1 MLFIS
6 IVRYTLETILSSRSK
21 KITLSPDKPF
31 VIIGERINPTGRKK
45 LAAEMAAGDFSRVRS
60 DAQAQVEAGAG
71 VLDVNA
77 GVPGGDEPALMKQ
90 AVETVMGLVDM
101 PLCFDSANP
110 EALEAALSIY
120 QGKAL
125 INSVT
130 GEDKALE
137 RVLPLVKKYDA
148 AVIGMANDERG
159 ISPDPMVRLAV
170 ARKIVNR
177 AADYGIPAADVVI
190 DPLVLTVGADH
201 TAAQVTLQTIR
212 LVRSELGVNLSAGAS
227 NVSFG
232 LPDRPALN
240 AAFIAMCIG
249 AGLAAAIINPLEPA
263 VRVSILGADLLAG
276 HDAYGSKWIKD
287 FRKRSAAQPAASQQ
301 S

>member
-1 MLFIS
+1 M
-6 IVRYTLETILSSRSK
+6 ETILSSQK
-21 KITLSPDKPF
+21 KQIIISPDKPF
-31 VIIGERINPTGRKK
+31 VVIGERINPTGRKK

-60 DAQAQVEAGAG
+60 DALAQVEAGAP

-77 GVPGGDEPALMKQ
+77 GVPGGDEPAIMRQ
-90 AVETVMGLVDM
+90 AVEMVVATVDV

-110 EALEAALSIY
+110 AALEAALSIY

-130 GEDKALE
+130 GEDAALE
-137 RVLPLVKKYDA
+137 RVLPLAKKYNA

-159 ISPDPMVRLAV
+159 ISPDPQVRLEV
-170 ARKIVNR
+170 ARKIVAR

-201 TAAQVTLQTIR
+201 NAGRVTMETIR
-212 LVRSELGVNLSAGAS
+212 LVRTELGVNMSAGAS

-240 AAFIAMCIG
+240 AAYIAMCI
-249 AGLAAAIINPLEPA
+249 AMGLTAAIINPLEPA
-263 VRVSILGADLLAG
+263 VRVSILAADLLAG
-276 HDAYGSKWIKD
+276 HDAYGGKWIKD
-287 FRKRSAAQPAASQQ
+287 FRKRSAAK
-301 S
+301 

>member
-1 MLFIS
+1 M
-6 IVRYTLETILSSRSK
+6 ETILLSQNK
-21 KITLSPDKPF
+21 KVVISPDKPF

-45 LAAEMAAGDFSRVRS
+45 LQAELAAGDFSRVRA
-60 DAQAQVEAGAG
+60 DAQAQVEAGAH

-77 GVPGGDEPALMKQ
+77 GVPGADEPALMKQ
-90 AVETVMGLVDM
+90 AVETVLAVAEA

-110 EALEAALSIY
+110 AALEAALAIY

-130 GEDKALE
+130 GEDQALE
-137 RVLPLVKKYDA
+137 RVLPVVKKYNA

-159 ISPDPMVRLAV
+159 VIQDPQVRLAV

-190 DPLVLTVGADH
+190 DPLVLTVGADSN
-201 TAAQVTLQTIR
+201 AGRVTLETIR
-212 LVRSELGVNLSAGAS
+212 LIKTELGVNMSAGAS

-249 AGLAAAIINPLEPA
+249 AGLTAAIINPLEPA
-263 VRVSILGADLLAG
+263 VRVSILAADLLAG

-287 FRKRSAAQPAASQQ
+287 FRKRSAAAKE
-301 S
+301 